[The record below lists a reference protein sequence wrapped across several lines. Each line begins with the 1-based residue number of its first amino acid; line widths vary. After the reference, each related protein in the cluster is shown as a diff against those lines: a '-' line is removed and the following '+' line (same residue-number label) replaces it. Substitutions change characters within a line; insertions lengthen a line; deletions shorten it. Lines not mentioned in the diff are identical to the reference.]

1 VNKILIHAISDTH
14 NRHDKIK
21 GLDGGDLI
29 IHAGDWSSQGHL
41 WENTRFLDWYCKLRY
56 PAKVLI
62 AGNHERGVEADE
74 AVFKQMCKER
84 GIIYLNDTSVEL
96 QFVPG
101 IVYIDQNIP
110 DLPKF
115 KIHGSPVTPWFFDW
129 AWNRSIRDD
138 HQVYDPRQGNRGGS
152 KSVQPIKPHWDM
164 IPMDT
169 DILVTHGP
177 PVNILD
183 ELLYVDGTPK
193 GQFVGCPH
201 LAERI
206 KEVKPDL
213 HIFGHIHCGHGEKHV
228 DGVSY
233 YNVSICDEM
242 YGPSNSVTVIEYE
255 KEEDNKQENNGS
267 KDIALPE

>member
-1 VNKILIHAISDTH
+1 MNKILIHAISDTH
-14 NRHDKIK
+14 NRHNKIK
-21 GLDGGDLI
+21 GLTGGDLI
-29 IHAGDWSSQGHL
+29 IHAGDWSSQGHH
-41 WENTRFLDWYCKLRY
+41 WENERFLNWYQKLSY

-62 AGNHERGVEADE
+62 AGNHERGVEENE
-74 AVFKQMCKER
+74 AIFKQMCKER

-101 IVYIDQNIP
+101 IVYIDQDIP
-110 DLPKF
+110 DLMKF

-138 HQVYDPRQGNRGGS
+138 DLVQDLRTGKT
-152 KSVQPIKPHWDM
+152 KSELPIKPHWDM
-164 IPMDT
+164 IPEDT

-177 PVNILD
+177 PLHILD

-201 LAERI
+201 LAEKI
-206 KEVKPDL
+206 KEIKPDL
-213 HIFGHIHCGHGEKHV
+213 HIFGHIHCQHGQKHK

-233 YNVSICDEM
+233 YNASICDEM
-242 YGPSNSVTVIEYE
+242 YGPTNPITVIEYE
-255 KEEDNKQENNGS
+255 KEAISTNSNKKE
-267 KDIALPE
+267 